1 MMPES
6 KRLNRVL
13 ELVEPVECI
22 GDIGCDHGY
31 ISYALLEENRVK
43 KVIASDISAP
53 SLDKARSLLSSR
65 FPAESFDIRVGDGF
79 KPMEPGELNAAIIM
93 GMGGR
98 LIADILQNDMEKVD
112 SLDYLILQP
121 MQGAEDIF
129 DFLNTSGFNLIQ
141 SDLVEEREKFYPI
154 LLVNK
159 GENASIDWKSFAHHE
174 DFIPMAEKELE
185 RLRGVRRAVE
195 KSGRA
200 DVIEKA
206 EADVKRWEDYLEY
219 SRTCR

>member
-1 MMPES
+1 MPES
-6 KRLNRVL
+6 KRLKRVL

-53 SLDKARSLLSSR
+53 SLEKARGLLSST
-65 FPAESFDIRVGDGF
+65 FPEEYYDIRVGDGF
-79 KPMEPGELNAAIIM
+79 KPMESGELNAAIIM

-98 LIADILQNDMEKVD
+98 LIADILQNDWEKVEA
-112 SLDYLILQP
+112 LDYMILQP
-121 MQGAEDIF
+121 MQGAEDLF
-129 DFLNTSGFNLIQ
+129 DYLNRSGFALVQ

-154 LLVNK
+154 LLVKK
-159 GENASIDWKSFAHHE
+159 GENTFIDWKSFAHYG

-185 RLRGVRRAVE
+185 RLRDVRRAVE

-200 DVIEKA
+200 DIIERA
-206 EADVKRWEDYLEY
+206 ESDVKRWEDYLEY

>member
-6 KRLNRVL
+6 KRLQRVL
-13 ELVEPVECI
+13 ELVEPVDCI

-31 ISYALLEENRVK
+31 ISYALLEEHLAK
-43 KVIASDISAP
+43 KVIASDISAL
-53 SLDKARSLLSSR
+53 SLEKARSLLSSR
-65 FPAESFDIRVGDGF
+65 FSQESFSLRVGDGL
-79 KPMEPGELNAAIIM
+79 KPMKVGEMNGAIIM

-98 LIADILQNDMEKVD
+98 LIADILQRDPKKVAA
-112 SLDYLILQP
+112 LEYLILQP
-121 MQGAEDIF
+121 MQGAEDLF
-129 DFLNTSGFNLIQ
+129 EYLNASGFVLLQ
-141 SDLVEEREKFYPI
+141 SDLVEERGKFYPV
-154 LLVNK
+154 LLVKK
-159 GENASIDWKSFAHHE
+159 GDGSTIGWKSFAQRV

-206 EADVKRWEDYLEY
+206 QADVRVWEDYLEY
-219 SRTCR
+219 SRTHQ

>member
-6 KRLNRVL
+6 KRLKRVL

-53 SLDKARSLLSSR
+53 SLEKARGLLSST
-65 FPAESFDIRVGDGF
+65 FPEEYYDIRVGDGF
-79 KPMEPGELNAAIIM
+79 KPMESGELNAAIIM

-98 LIADILQNDMEKVD
+98 LIADILQNDREKVEA
-112 SLDYLILQP
+112 LDYMILQP
-121 MQGAEDIF
+121 MQGAEDLF
-129 DFLNTSGFNLIQ
+129 DYLNRSGFALVQ

-154 LLVNK
+154 LLVKK
-159 GENASIDWKSFAHHE
+159 GENTFIDWKSFAHYG

-185 RLRGVRRAVE
+185 RLRDVRRAVE

-200 DVIEKA
+200 DIIEKA
-206 EADVKRWEDYLEY
+206 ESDVKRWEDYLEY

>member
-6 KRLNRVL
+6 KRLKRVL

-53 SLDKARSLLSSR
+53 SLEKARGLLSST
-65 FPAESFDIRVGDGF
+65 FPEEYYDIRVGDGF

-98 LIADILQNDMEKVD
+98 LIADIIENDREKVEA
-112 SLDYLILQP
+112 LDYMILQP
-121 MQGAEDIF
+121 MQGAEDLF
-129 DFLNTSGFNLIQ
+129 DYLNRSGFALVQ

-154 LLVNK
+154 LLVKK
-159 GENASIDWKSFAHHE
+159 GENTFIDWKSFAHHG

-185 RLRGVRRAVE
+185 RLRDVRRAVE

-200 DVIEKA
+200 DIIEKA
-206 EADVKRWEDYLEY
+206 ESDVKRWEDYLEY

>member
-13 ELVEPVECI
+13 DLVEPVESI

-31 ISYALLEENRVK
+31 ISYALLEEHLVE

-53 SLDKARSLLSSR
+53 SLEKARSLLSSS
-65 FPAESFDIRVGDGF
+65 FPKESFDIRLGDGL
-79 KPMEPGELNAAIIM
+79 KPMLLGELNAAIIM

-98 LIADILQNDMEKVD
+98 LIADIIENDRKKAD

-121 MQGAEDIF
+121 MQGAEDLF
-129 DFLNTSGFNLIQ
+129 EYLNASGYALIQ
-141 SDLVEEREKFYPI
+141 SDLVEERGKFYPVLKVKI
-154 LLVNK
+154 
-159 GENASIDWKSFAHHE
+159 GEGTSIDWKRFACHE
-174 DFIPMAEKELE
+174 EFISMVEKELK

-195 KSGRA
+195 ISGKA
-200 DVIEKA
+200 NIIEKA
-206 EADVKRWEDYLEY
+206 EDDVKRWEDYLEY
-219 SRTCR
+219 SRACR

>member
-6 KRLNRVL
+6 KRLKRVL
-13 ELVEPVECI
+13 ELVDPVECI

-65 FPAESFDIRVGDGF
+65 FPGGSFDIRVGDGF
-79 KPMEPGELNAAIIM
+79 KPMDTGELNAAIIM

-121 MQGAEDIF
+121 MQGAEDLF

-154 LLVNK
+154 LLVKK

-174 DFIPMAEKELE
+174 DFIPMSEKELE

-200 DVIEKA
+200 DVIGKA

>member
-13 ELVEPVECI
+13 DLVEPVESI

-31 ISYALLEENRVK
+31 ISYALLEEHLAE

-53 SLDKARSLLSSR
+53 SLEKARSLLSSS
-65 FPAESFDIRVGDGF
+65 FPKESFDIRLGDGL
-79 KPMEPGELNAAIIM
+79 KPMLLGELNAAIIM

-98 LIADILQNDMEKVD
+98 LIADIIENDREKAD

-121 MQGAEDIF
+121 MQGAEDLF
-129 DFLNTSGFNLIQ
+129 DYLNRSGFALVQ
-141 SDLVEEREKFYPI
+141 SDLVEERGKFYPI
-154 LLVNK
+154 LFVKK
-159 GENASIDWKSFAHHE
+159 GGNTSIDWKCFAHHG

-185 RLRGVRRAVE
+185 RLRDVRRAVE
-195 KSGRA
+195 ISGKA
-200 DVIEKA
+200 NIIEKA
-206 EADVKRWEDYLEY
+206 EDDVKRWEDYLEY
-219 SRTCR
+219 SRACR

>member
-13 ELVEPVECI
+13 DLVEPVESI

-31 ISYALLEENRVK
+31 ISYALLEEHLAE

-53 SLDKARSLLSSR
+53 SLEKARSLLSSS
-65 FPAESFDIRVGDGF
+65 FPKKSFDIRLGDGL
-79 KPMEPGELNAAIIM
+79 KPMLLGELNAAIIM

-98 LIADILQNDMEKVD
+98 LIADIIEKDRKKAD

-121 MQGAEDIF
+121 MQGAEDLF
-129 DFLNTSGFNLIQ
+129 DYLNASGYALIQ
-141 SDLVEEREKFYPI
+141 SDLVEERGKFYPVLKVKI
-154 LLVNK
+154 
-159 GENASIDWKSFAHHE
+159 GEGSSIDWKRFACHE
-174 DFIPMAEKELE
+174 EFISMVEKELK

-195 KSGRA
+195 ISGKA
-200 DVIEKA
+200 NIIEKA
-206 EADVKRWEDYLEY
+206 EDDVKRWEAYLEY
-219 SRTCR
+219 SRACR